1 MPVLLKRRSKH
12 THVRTATI
20 PSPSCEAQLTE
31 DSMTTIVMNGSGD
44 S

>member
-1 MPVLLKRRSKH
+1 MPAVLKRGSVQ
-12 THVRTATI
+12 THVRTAAI
-20 PSPSCEAQLTE
+20 PSPSCEAQVTE